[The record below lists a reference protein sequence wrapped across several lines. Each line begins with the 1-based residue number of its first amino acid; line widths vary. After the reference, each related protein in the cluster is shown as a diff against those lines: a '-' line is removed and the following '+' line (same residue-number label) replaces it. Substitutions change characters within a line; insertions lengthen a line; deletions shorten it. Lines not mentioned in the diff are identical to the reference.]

1 MCQKKYIGKYDLYE
15 IYKKNTPYNHVQSMF
30 FVLKNDYLEY
40 LNSINFFD
48 EELINKINDFNYLI
62 VFKEIGLSQI
72 ALNNGW
78 NINCILEKYK
88 YLDYR
93 ILNHDINPTSKNGDP
108 YYNTAFFG
116 ENIKKEDIIF
126 YKINR
131 FI

>member
-1 MCQKKYIGKYDLYE
+1 
-15 IYKKNTPYNHVQSMF
+15 MF
-30 FVLKNDYLEY
+30 FVLKRDYLEY
-40 LNSINFFD
+40 LNSINFFN

-62 VFKEIGLSQI
+62 AYKEIGLSQI

-88 YLDYR
+88 DLDYR
-93 ILNHDINPTSKNGDP
+93 VLKNDINPTSKNGDP
-108 YYNTAFFG
+108 YYNNAFFG
-116 ENIKKEDIIF
+116 ENITKKDVIF